1 MNEEIRKIL
10 DEVAGLNVPIA
21 SLRDRDDLYAAGLSS
36 ISTIGV
42 MLAIEGR
49 FNIEIPDEMVT
60 RDLFK
65 SIEALARAV
74 AAMQRFEGV
83 IRGSDSEQA

>member
-74 AAMQRFEGV
+74 AAMQR
-83 IRGSDSEQA
+83 DSKV

>member
-1 MNEEIRKIL
+1 MNEEIRKIV

-36 ISTIGV
+36 ISTIGL

-74 AAMQRFEGV
+74 AAVQR
-83 IRGSDSEQA
+83 DSKV

>member
-1 MNEEIRKIL
+1 MNEEIRKIV

-74 AAMQRFEGV
+74 AAVQR
-83 IRGSDSEQA
+83 DSKV

>member
-74 AAMQRFEGV
+74 AAVQR
-83 IRGSDSEQA
+83 DSKV